1 MKLRYSIQVLFLT
14 ASLLMFSGCA
24 ALLLL
29 GAGAAGGYLIK
40 KGEDA
45 KSERRGSSH
54 SSAYSSTDN
63 VG

>member
-14 ASLLMFSGCA
+14 ASLLMFSGCV
-24 ALLLL
+24 LLLL

-45 KSERRGSSH
+45 GSKKSGSSH
-54 SSAYSSTDN
+54 SSGYSSPIK